1 MYTNSLERI
10 VPDHIHESG
19 STGQQALA
27 LHLDRYQFAATQA
40 TGGRILDIACGV
52 GYGTNLLFD
61 TASGCQYALGVDT
74 DHDSITYAKSRYQK
88 EGIAFE
94 RGEAMTF
101 TSTEPFDSIVTLET
115 VEHLP
120 DPKSFIKHLMSLLR
134 PGGKLIA
141 SVPTT
146 PTVDANPY
154 HLHDFTEHSIRRMAA
169 QFPLKEVASYRQ
181 VQTFNPVT
189 VLTRSESRLAD
200 LRPNLL
206 SYYAQHPSAL
216 LQRLWS
222 TLRYGFSI
230 HYLTISF
237 RYEP

>member
-1 MYTNSLERI
+1 MHTNSLERI
-10 VPDHIHESG
+10 VPDQIHETG

-27 LHLDRYQFAATQA
+27 LHLDRYRFAATQTMA
-40 TGGRILDIACGV
+40 GRILDMACGV
-52 GYGTNLLFD
+52 GYGTKLLYD
-61 TASGCQYALGVDT
+61 TASDCQYALGVDT
-74 DHDSITYAKSRYQK
+74 DHNSITYAKRRYQQ
-88 EGIAFE
+88 EGIAFKISD
-94 RGEAMTF
+94 AMTF

-115 VEHLP
+115 IEHLS
-120 DPKSFIKHLMSLLR
+120 DPQGFISHLTSLLR
-134 PGGKLIA
+134 AGGKLIA

-154 HLHDFTEHSIRRMAA
+154 HLHDFTEHSIRRMTA
-169 QFPLKEVASYRQ
+169 QFPLKEIASYRQ
-181 VQTFNPVT
+181 QQTFNPVS

>member
-1 MYTNSLERI
+1 MHTNSLERI
-10 VPDHIHESG
+10 VPDQIHE
-19 STGQQALA
+19 TGTTGHQALA
-27 LHLDRYQFAATQA
+27 LHLDRYRFASTKT
-40 TGGRILDIACGV
+40 TGGRILDMACGV
-52 GYGTNLLFD
+52 GYGTKLLYD
-61 TASGCQYALGVDT
+61 TASNCQYALGVDT
-74 DHDSITYAKSRYQK
+74 DGDAITYARTRYLK
-88 EGIAFE
+88 EGMAFE
-94 RGEAMTF
+94 VGDAMTF
-101 TSTEPFDSIVTLET
+101 TSPKPFDSIVTLET
-115 VEHLP
+115 IEHLF
-120 DPKSFIKHLMSLLR
+120 DPKGFIAHLTSLLC

-154 HLHDFTEHSIRRMAA
+154 HLHDFTEYSFRQMMAH
-169 QFPLKEVASYRQ
+169 FPLKEIASYQ
-181 VQTFNPVT
+181 QKQPFNPVA
-189 VLTRSESRLAD
+189 VLTRSESRLTD

-216 LQRLWS
+216 IQRLWS